1 MILLHRPG
9 THLELGEYSVFNYRS
24 KGGFAVIPIY
34 PYIGYETRC
43 RQVPITFPPQHQD
56 VQPGL
61 EYLMNP
67 MPISDNPRYKGS
79 GKLAG
84 KIAIITGGDSGIG
97 RAIAIGFAKEG
108 ADMAIVYL
116 YERKDAEA
124 TKQMVEHYGRH
135 CLLIEGDLRKPGF
148 SKEAVMRTLEYYGK
162 LDVLILNQG
171 VQFPQESILGISDE
185 QLENTYRTNIF
196 PLFYM
201 MKAAL
206 PYLKPGSS
214 IVSTASVTAYA
225 GAPLLVDYSSTKG
238 AIVSFTR
245 SLSLQLVG
253 KGIRVNAVAPG
264 PILTPLIVSSYS
276 AEYVKTFGLE
286 TPMKRA
292 GQPFELAPTYIFL
305 ASDDSSFVT
314 GQVLHVNGG
323 IMTET

>member
-1 MILLHRPG
+1 
-9 THLELGEYSVFNYRS
+9 
-24 KGGFAVIPIY
+24 VIPMY
-34 PYIGYETRC
+34 PYFGYEQRC
-43 RQVPITFPPQHQD
+43 QQVPITFPPQHQD

-67 MPISDNPRYKGS
+67 VPISDNPEYKGS
-79 GKLAG
+79 GKMAG
-84 KIAIITGGDSGIG
+84 KIAIINGGDSGIG

-108 ADMAIVYL
+108 ADVAIVYL
-116 YERKDAEA
+116 YEREDAEA
-124 TKQMVEHYGRH
+124 TKKMVECYGRH
-135 CLLIEGDLRKPGF
+135 CLLIEGDLRNPAF
-148 SKEAVMRTLEYYGK
+148 SAEVVRRTLECYGK

-171 VQFPQESILGISDE
+171 VQFPQESIMDISDE
-185 QLENTYRTNIF
+185 QLKDTYHTNIF

-201 MKAAL
+201 TRAAL

-214 IVSTASVTAYA
+214 IISTASVTAYA

-238 AIVSFTR
+238 AVVSFTR
-245 SLSLQLVG
+245 SLALQLVS

-264 PILTPLIVSSYS
+264 PIWTPLIVSSYS

-292 GQPFELAPTYIFL
+292 GQPFELAPTYIYL

-323 IMTET
+323 VMTET

>member
-1 MILLHRPG
+1 MIPL
-9 THLELGEYSVFNYRS
+9 
-24 KGGFAVIPIY
+24 Y
-34 PYIGYETRC
+34 PYYGYETRC
-43 RQVPITFPPQHQD
+43 KKVPVTFPPQHQD
-56 VQPGL
+56 TQPGL

-67 MPISDNPRYKGS
+67 TPISDNPEYKGS

-84 KIAIITGGDSGIG
+84 KIAVITGGDSGIG
-97 RAIAIGFAKEG
+97 RATAIGFAKEG

-124 TKQMVEHYGRH
+124 TKEMVENYGRN
-135 CLLIEGDLRKPGF
+135 CLLIEGDLRQPDF
-148 SKEAVMRTLEYYGK
+148 SKEVVRRTLAIYGK
-162 LDVLILNQG
+162 IDVLILNQG
-171 VQFPQESILGISDE
+171 VQFPQESILDISDE

-196 PLFYM
+196 PHFYM
-201 MKAAL
+201 TKAAL
-206 PYLKPGSS
+206 PHLKPGSS
-214 IVSTASVTAYA
+214 IISTASVTAYA

-264 PILTPLIVSSYS
+264 PIWTPLIVSSYS

-292 GQPFELAPTYIFL
+292 GQPFELAPTYIYL

>member
-1 MILLHRPG
+1 
-9 THLELGEYSVFNYRS
+9 
-24 KGGFAVIPIY
+24 VIPMY
-34 PYIGYETRC
+34 PYYGYESRC
-43 RQVPITFPPQHQD
+43 WQVPITFPPQHQD
-56 VQPGL
+56 MQPGL

-67 MPISDNPRYKGS
+67 VPISDNPEYKGS
-79 GKLAG
+79 GKLTG

-108 ADMAIVYL
+108 ADIAIVYL
-116 YERKDAEA
+116 YEREDAEE
-124 TKQMVEHYGRH
+124 TKRMVQRYGRR
-135 CLLIEGDLRKPGF
+135 CLLIEGDLRQPAF
-148 SKEAVMRTLEYYGK
+148 SREVVRRSLESYGK

-171 VQFPQESILGISDE
+171 VQFPQESILDISDE

-201 MKAAL
+201 TKAAL

-214 IVSTASVTAYA
+214 IISTASVTAYA

-238 AIVSFTR
+238 AVVSFTR

-264 PILTPLIVSSYS
+264 PIWTPLIVSSYS

-286 TPMKRA
+286 SPMKRA
-292 GQPFELAPTYIFL
+292 GQPFELAPTYIYL
-305 ASDDSSFVT
+305 ASEDSSYVT

-323 IMTET
+323 LMTET

>member
-1 MILLHRPG
+1 MIPL
-9 THLELGEYSVFNYRS
+9 
-24 KGGFAVIPIY
+24 Y
-34 PYIGYETRC
+34 PYFGYEKRC
-43 RQVPITFPPQHQD
+43 KQVPITFPPQHQD

-67 MPISDNPRYKGS
+67 APISDNPEYKGS
-79 GKLAG
+79 GKLTG
-84 KIAIITGGDSGIG
+84 KIAVITGGDSGIG

-124 TKQMVEHYGRH
+124 TKKMVEDYGRN
-135 CLLIEGDLRKPGF
+135 CLLIEGDLRQPAF
-148 SKEAVMRTLEYYGK
+148 SKEVVRNTLAMYGK
-162 LDVLILNQG
+162 IDVLILNQG
-171 VQFPQESILGISDE
+171 VQFPQESIMDISDE
-185 QLENTYRTNIF
+185 QLEDTYRTNIF
-196 PLFYM
+196 PHFYM
-201 MKAAL
+201 TKAAL
-206 PYLKPGSS
+206 PYLKPGST
-214 IVSTASVTAYA
+214 IISTASVTAYA
-225 GAPLLVDYSSTKG
+225 GTPLLVDYSSTKG

-245 SLSLQLVG
+245 SLSLQLAE

-264 PILTPLIVSSYS
+264 PIWTPLIVSSYS
-276 AEYVKTFGLE
+276 TEYVKTFGLE

-292 GQPFELAPTYIFL
+292 GQPFELAPTYIYL

>member
-1 MILLHRPG
+1 MIPM
-9 THLELGEYSVFNYRS
+9 
-24 KGGFAVIPIY
+24 Y
-34 PYIGYETRC
+34 PYYDYETRC
-43 RQVPITFPPQHQD
+43 TEGPITFPPQHQN

-61 EYLMNP
+61 EYLMTP
-67 MPISDNPRYKGS
+67 TPISDNPDYKGS
-79 GKLAG
+79 GKLKG

-108 ADMAIVYL
+108 ADMVMTFMPREL
-116 YERKDAEA
+116 PDAQL
-124 TKQMVEHYGRH
+124 TKEMVEAYGQNI
-135 CLLIEGDLRKPGF
+135 LMVEGDLRNPDF
-148 SKEAVMRTLEYYGK
+148 SKEVIRRTLECYGRI
-162 LDVLILNQG
+162 DILILNQG
-171 VQFPQESILGISDE
+171 VQFPQDSIMDISYD
-185 QLENTYRTNIF
+185 QLMDTYHTNIF
-196 PLFYM
+196 PHFYM
-201 MKAAL
+201 TQAAL
-206 PYLKPGSS
+206 PYLKPCSS
-214 IVSTASVTAYA
+214 IIATASVTAYA

-245 SLSLQLVG
+245 SLALQLVS

-264 PILTPLIVSSYS
+264 PIWTPLIVSSYS

-292 GQPFELAPTYIFL
+292 GQPFELAPTYIYL